1 MDPKRYNALVAS
13 DAVIPGELAK
23 LDESRTPRRATQVP
37 PGIESASWTTMAL
50 EADTEVESESPA
62 PMTSTMQRGSNGR
75 LQFWLILLAGGGF
88 VFWLVFVKRW
98 QVD

>member
-13 DAVIPGELAK
+13 DAAIPGELAK
-23 LDESRTPRRATQVP
+23 LDEAGTPRSATQVP
-37 PGIESASWTTMAL
+37 PGIESASWTTMDL
-50 EADTEVESESPA
+50 EADTQVESDSPA
-62 PMTSTMQRGSNGR
+62 RVASAVQPDSNGR